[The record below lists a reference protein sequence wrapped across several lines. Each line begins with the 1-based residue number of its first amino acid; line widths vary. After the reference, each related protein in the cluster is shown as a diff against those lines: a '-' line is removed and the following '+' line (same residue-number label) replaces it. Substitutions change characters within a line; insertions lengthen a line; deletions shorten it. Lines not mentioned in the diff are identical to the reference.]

1 MYDFVGIYIVGFL
14 KRNYIVPFSPKSDI
28 MAKKITREL
37 KIINGFCSLFIYKK
51 IDERRNLCIKIN
63 FYLIT

>member
-14 KRNYIVPFSPKSDI
+14 KRNYIVLFSPKSDI

-37 KIINGFCSLFIYKK
+37 KIINGFCSLFIYK
-51 IDERRNLCIKIN
+51 
-63 FYLIT
+63 